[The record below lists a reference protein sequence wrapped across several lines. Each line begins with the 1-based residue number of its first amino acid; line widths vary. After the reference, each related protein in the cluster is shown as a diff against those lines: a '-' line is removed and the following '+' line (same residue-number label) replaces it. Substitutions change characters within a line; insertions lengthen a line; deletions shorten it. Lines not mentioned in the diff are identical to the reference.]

1 MGLTPAQCSY
11 PQPIKSRAMMEFG
24 HLWVYG
30 AAYGKCIVALVS
42 AEEVSERY
50 LVGIRIQGIWD
61 WVGGLL

>member
-1 MGLTPAQCSY
+1 
-11 PQPIKSRAMMEFG
+11 MEFG

-50 LVGIRIQGIWD
+50 FRWNTDTGYL
-61 WVGGLL
+61 GLGWWFTIASFEICMVVDGLFLFAL